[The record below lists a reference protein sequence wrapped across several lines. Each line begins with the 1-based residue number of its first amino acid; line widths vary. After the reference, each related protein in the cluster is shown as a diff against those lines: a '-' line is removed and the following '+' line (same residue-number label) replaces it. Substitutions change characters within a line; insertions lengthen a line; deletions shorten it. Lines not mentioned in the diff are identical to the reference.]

1 MRFLVENPATFL
13 EGQFQI
19 LTIEG
24 LLNNPGRVVAPPQMN
39 PVAKAQREAKPREQ
53 AGLIWRAQ
61 AVSPLG
67 ASWKCHRLSQETG
80 RGWPHPRMTG
90 GLRLVVAPK
99 PIPEPNRCDLRQQ
112 TPKTPR
118 KPLPLVWSTR
128 ALPL

>member
-1 MRFLVENPATFL
+1 MRFWVEDPAIFL
-13 EGQFQI
+13 RRQFQI

-24 LLNNPGRVVAPPQMN
+24 SLNNTERVAAPPQMN
-39 PVAKAQREAKPREQ
+39 PVAKAQREAKPQKQ

-67 ASWKCHRLSQETG
+67 TCWKCHRLSQERG

-90 GLRLVVAPK
+90 GLRPVVAPK
-99 PIPEPNRCDLRQQ
+99 PIPEHNRCDLRQQ